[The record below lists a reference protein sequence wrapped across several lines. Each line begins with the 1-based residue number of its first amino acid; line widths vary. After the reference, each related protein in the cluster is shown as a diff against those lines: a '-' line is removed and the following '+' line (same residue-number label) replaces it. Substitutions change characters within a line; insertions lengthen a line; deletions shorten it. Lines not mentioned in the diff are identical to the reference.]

1 MEEKKLR
8 EDRYRLLFSVRRS
21 VRYHCRRQQFF
32 DRLDSSTS
40 FANLVLGSAAIV
52 ALMKDSQLYGVPV
65 AALVTILS
73 SINLVV
79 GYSRK
84 ARLHERLAYKFVDLE
99 KKIISINVSDFT
111 EANLAELTAERL
123 NIETEEP
130 PIKVI
135 LDSICHNEMLRA
147 EGNKNKDEYV
157 NLTLVQ
163 RIFAQ
168 VCDIGQHAIVKPG
181 YPKF

>member
-1 MEEKKLR
+1 
-8 EDRYRLLFSVRRS
+8 
-21 VRYHCRRQQFF
+21 
-32 DRLDSSTS
+32 
-40 FANLVLGSAAIV
+40 LVLGSAAVV
-52 ALMKDSQLYGVPV
+52 AVIKDSPRLCVAV

-73 SINLVV
+73 AADLVF
-79 GYSRK
+79 GHSRK
-84 ARLHERLAYKFVDLE
+84 ARLHERLACKFVDLE
-99 KKIISINVSDFT
+99 RKIISINVSDFT
-111 EANLAELTAERL
+111 EAKLAELKAERL

-130 PIKVI
+130 PIKLI

-157 NLTLVQ
+157 KLTLTQ

-168 VCDIGQHAIVKPG
+168 VCDIRQHTIVKPG